1 MGASPMLLLV
11 TSIAR
16 ISSVCSSIP
25 IYILRHSR
33 RLGPPCLRAFHS
45 PSPSALMPVLSTA
58 RQLPLAATR
67 GDQKVQWPCRTF
79 VRDGDR

>member
-11 TSIAR
+11 TLIAR

-25 IYILRHSR
+25 ICILRHSR

-45 PSPSALMPVLSTA
+45 LSPSALMPGAVY
-58 RQLPLAATR
+58 
-67 GDQKVQWPCRTF
+67 QKVQ
-79 VRDGDR
+79 